1 MSELTWNPLSIPN
14 NNGTWNFGTLNW
26 SVEVID
32 VITLLTVSLPA
43 LFANGDDVIF
53 VDDDYTVTI
62 ETGGLGVRAGDIT
75 LEGGNVLITGD
86 ADEGLRLGTGSLV
99 SVANGATLTVAQDI
113 TAGDVVLGDT
123 GTLIL
128 NGANSHTGATTVGVG
143 TLEVNG
149 SITASDVSV
158 SGTGVLRGTGTIFSD
173 VTLAGG
179 SLEGSL
185 TFGGGLDVTGT
196 TAVNADLTFNNLA
209 NTLDLANQA
218 QVNGR
223 VYMKGGDDNLTVGDT
238 AGINGNVLTGSGDDN
253 VTATG
258 SLSGFV
264 RLGNGND
271 TFDSTGSSDDRI
283 VVAGQGNDTM
293 TGGSGDDLL
302 RGEGANDAING
313 GDGND
318 ILDGGKG
325 RDVIDGGAGDDMIYG
340 GNGNDTLTG
349 GAGADL
355 FIFTEIE
362 DLWNGG
368 AREVIT
374 DFTQGEDRLRMR
386 GIDADI
392 TTGGDQNFDFVGD
405 ADFSGTAG
413 ELRSIISDGRTFI
426 SGDVDGD
433 GMADFQLILDGE
445 ITLLGSDIIL

>member
-1 MSELTWNPLSIPN
+1 MTQLTWNSLN
-14 NNGTWNFGTLNW
+14 LFDDNGTWNFTTLNW
-26 SVEVID
+26 EVEVLD
-32 VITLLTVSLPA
+32 PDLLVVVSLPA
-43 LFANGDDVIF
+43 LFTNDSDVVF
-53 VDDDYTVTI
+53 GTGTYTVTI
-62 ETGGLGVRAGDIT
+62 ETGGVGVRAGDIV
-75 LEGGNVLITGD
+75 LEGGSVLIDGD
-86 ADEGLRLGTGSLV
+86 ADETLSLGTGSV
-99 SVANGATLTVAQDI
+99 ISVNNGATLTIDQDI
-113 TAGDVVLGDT
+113 AAGDVVLGDT

-128 NGANSHTGATTVGVG
+128 NGTNSHAGVTNVGLG

-149 SITASDVSV
+149 SITNSDVSV

-173 VTLAGG
+173 VTLSGG
-179 SLEGSL
+179 TLAGSL

-196 TAVNADLTFNNLA
+196 TAVNTDLTFNNLA
-209 NTLDLANQA
+209 NTLDLTDQA

-223 VYMKGGDDNLTVGDT
+223 VYMKGGDDTLLVGEN

-264 RLGNGND
+264 RLGNGDD
-271 TFDSTGSSDDRI
+271 TFDSTGSSDARI

-302 RGEGANDAING
+302 RGEGANDEING

-325 RDVIDGGAGDDMIYG
+325 RDVINGGAGDDMIYG

-368 AREVIT
+368 SREVIT

-392 TTGGDQNFDFVGD
+392 TTGGDQNFNFVGD

>member
-1 MSELTWNPLSIPN
+1 MTQLTWNSLN
-14 NNGTWNFGTLNW
+14 LFNDNGDWDFTTLNW
-26 SVEVID
+26 EVEVLD
-32 VITLLTVSLPA
+32 PDLLIVVSLPA
-43 LFANGDDVIF
+43 LFTNGSDAVF
-53 VDDDYTVTI
+53 GSGNYTVTI
-62 ETGGLGVRAGDIT
+62 DTGGLGVRAGDIVV
-75 LEGGNVLITGD
+75 EGGNILIDGD
-86 ADEGLRLGTGSLV
+86 AGEDLRLGTGSII
-99 SVANGATLTVAQDI
+99 SVNNGATLTIDQDI

-128 NGANSHTGATTVGVG
+128 NGTNSHAGPTTVSMGV
-143 TLEVNG
+143 LEVNG
-149 SITASDVSV
+149 NITTSDVSL
-158 SGTGVLRGTGTIFSD
+158 SGTGVLRGTGTISSD
-173 VTLAGG
+173 VTMNGGTLSG
-179 SLEGSL
+179 SLK
-185 TFGGGLDVTGT
+185 FGGGLDLMGT
-196 TAVNADLTFNNLA
+196 SAVNTDLTFNNQA
-209 NTLDLANQA
+209 NTLELTDQA

-223 VYMKGGDDNLTVGDT
+223 VYMKGGNDVLNVGET
-238 AGINGNVLTGSGDDN
+238 AAINGNILTGSGDDD

-271 TFDSTGSSDDRI
+271 SFDGTGSTQARTVI
-283 VVAGQGNDTM
+283 AGQGNDTM

-302 RGEGANDAING
+302 RGEGANDVING

-340 GNGNDTLTG
+340 GHGNDTLTG

-392 TTGGDQNFDFVGD
+392 NTAGDQNFNFWVTRTLP
-405 ADFSGTAG
+405 AP
-413 ELRSIISDGRTFI
+413 RVNCGR
-426 SGDVDGD
+426 
-433 GMADFQLILDGE
+433 
-445 ITLLGSDIIL
+445 